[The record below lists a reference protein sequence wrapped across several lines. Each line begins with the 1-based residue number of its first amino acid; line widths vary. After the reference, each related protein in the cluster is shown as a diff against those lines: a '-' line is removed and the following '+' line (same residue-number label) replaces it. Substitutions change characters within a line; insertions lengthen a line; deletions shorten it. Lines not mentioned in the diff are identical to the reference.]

1 MTDARKG
8 IVLQLVR
15 RGYPRLGLDEQG
27 CPIFTPHRI
36 NWDAEHGEVNIFGPE
51 AENYWHITVE
61 DCPCCSDPIYHISFA
76 VDVEDDID
84 IYFPDEWEDRQ
95 GNTVIDTRS
104 WEDLDTAITYARLRT
119 TEYLHLLQGI
129 NS

>member
-1 MTDARKG
+1 MHDVCKE
-8 IVLQLVR
+8 IVVQLVQ

-36 NWDAEHGEVNIFGPE
+36 NWDAEHGQVHIYGPK

-61 DCPCCSDPIYHISFA
+61 DCPCCSCINYHISFA
-76 VDVEDDID
+76 VDVEDETD

-95 GNTVIDTRS
+95 GNSVIDSRS
-104 WEDLDTAITYARLRT
+104 WEDLDTAMAYARLRT
-119 TEYLHLLQGI
+119 TEYLNQLEVK
-129 NS
+129 